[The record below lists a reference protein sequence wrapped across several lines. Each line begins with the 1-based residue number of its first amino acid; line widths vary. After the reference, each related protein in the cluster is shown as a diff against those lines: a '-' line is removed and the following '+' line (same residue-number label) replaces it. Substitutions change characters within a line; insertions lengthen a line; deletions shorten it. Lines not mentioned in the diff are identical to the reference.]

1 MTMTEDQSFQAIKKG
16 AYLRVGLTIPIF
28 SLVILL
34 PAGRWDYWQG
44 WLYLLILYIPMF
56 FVLHYLL
63 KNDPA
68 LLQRRMRMRE
78 RESVQRRIIVL
89 SLVYFLVAFTLPGFD
104 VRFGWSNVPAW
115 VSLVADVLVL
125 TGYMTFVWVL
135 TINSYLSRVVEV
147 EAGQKVVTT
156 GPYAIVRHPMYA
168 GISLMYIASPVA
180 LGSFWALI
188 PAVFIVPLLVARL
201 RNEEQVLRRD
211 LPGYEEYTQ
220 KVKYRLLPGIW

>member
-1 MTMTEDQSFQAIKKG
+1 MAENQSIQAIKKG
-16 AYLRVGLTIPIF
+16 AYLRVGLALPIF
-28 SLVILL
+28 ALVIIL
-34 PAGRWDYWQG
+34 PAWKWDYWQG

-56 FVLHYLL
+56 FVLYYLL

-78 RESVQRRIIVL
+78 KESVQRRIIVL
-89 SLVYFLVAFTLPGFD
+89 SLVYFLVAFSLPGFD

-125 TGYMTFVWVL
+125 IGYMTFVWVL
-135 TINSYLSRVVEV
+135 MVNSYLSRVVEV
-147 EAGQKVVTT
+147 EAGQKVVST

-168 GISLMYIASPVA
+168 GISLMYVATPVA

-201 RNEEQVLRRD
+201 RNEEEVLLRD
-211 LPGYEEYTQ
+211 LPGYAEYTQ
-220 KVKYRLLPGIW
+220 KVKYRLLPGVW